1 MKVQNMKLPI
11 TIGNANFQGQ
21 FIRESIY
28 LFGPRGCVE
37 FNSKIGNERHRRQRS
52 KTPKCE
58 NMFCIRRYEKKSI
71 VVSVKGA
78 WKREMW

>member
-1 MKVQNMKLPI
+1 MRLPI

-58 NMFCIRRYEKKSI
+58 NMFCIGRYEKKSI
-71 VVSVKGA
+71 VVASIKGA

>member
-1 MKVQNMKLPI
+1 MKLPI

-21 FIRESIY
+21 FIGESIY

-37 FNSKIGNERHRRQRS
+37 FNGKIGNERHRRQRS
-52 KTPKCE
+52 KTPKSE
-58 NMFCIRRYEKKSI
+58 NIFCTGRCEKKPI
-71 VVSVKGA
+71 VVASVKGA